1 MLEIICYHEKDIP
14 QNVLQRVKQ
23 GLEATYAGLIVV
35 SKFKEWELPEESYHP
50 RRNQH
55 DATLL
60 MEYLLAEVE
69 PKKIKLGIIKKD
81 LFVPGM
87 NFVFGLAQAR
97 RAAVVSLHRLDSVDF
112 IKKEAIHEIG
122 HVLGLKHCQLPCVM
136 TFSNSVFEARQ
147 KSSKLCP
154 KCKKI
159 LGIA

>member
-1 MLEIICYHEKDIP
+1 MIEIICLHEKGIP
-14 QNVLQRVKQ
+14 NSVLQHVKK
-23 GLEATYAGLIVV
+23 GLESSFPQLVTMKA
-35 SKFKEWELPEESYHP
+35 FKEWEIPKDSYHP

-60 MEYLLAEVE
+60 MEYLLTESD

-87 NFVFGLAQAR
+87 NFVFGLAQFR
-97 RAAVVSLHRLDSVDF
+97 RAAIISLYRLDSDDF
-112 IKKEAIHEIG
+112 IKKESIHEIG
-122 HVLGLKHCQLPCVM
+122 HVLGLKHCELPCVM
-136 TFSNSVFEARQ
+136 TFSNSVLEARQ
-147 KSSKLCP
+147 KSTKLCP